1 MVIVKYVKDYL
12 KVLKEELF
20 KEILKQIVLF
30 VKKLE
35 EIQ

>member
-1 MVIVKYVKDYL
+1 MVIVKYVKDYF
-12 KVLKEELF
+12 KVLKEELL